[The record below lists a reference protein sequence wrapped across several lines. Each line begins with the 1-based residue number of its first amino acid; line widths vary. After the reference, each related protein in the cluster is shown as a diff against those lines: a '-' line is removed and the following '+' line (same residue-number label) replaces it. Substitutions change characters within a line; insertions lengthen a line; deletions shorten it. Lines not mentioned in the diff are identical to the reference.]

1 VLEWLGFTFVALPR
15 ASKGDTIDAMPS
27 SDSGLSTMAVRTH
40 ALVALLILAVS
51 VGAAFAQADAA
62 KAADDCESAVTDAVK
77 RMRGRNAQDVQF
89 NKARR
94 TITPSSDDETTLKGE
109 GRYRGAGGRNM
120 PFSYSCA
127 LNMKTG
133 ATAGVVFRELAAADD
148 KPFQPDLTN
157 VSVSDCEGAAAA
169 SLKSKHP
176 RADRIVLDA
185 ESRQLK
191 PAADERI
198 ALEGRGAVERA
209 PGMNA
214 VPFTYRCEV
223 EPRSGRIVSVQ
234 TAL

>member
-1 VLEWLGFTFVALPR
+1 MGLRLQPCSGRRKAT
-15 ASKGDTIDAMPS
+15 PS
-27 SDSGLSTMAVRTH
+27 TQSIIDSGMPIMAVRPH
-40 ALVALLILAVS
+40 ALVALFVLAGSIGTVL
-51 VGAAFAQADAA
+51 AQSDAA

-77 RMRGRNAQDVQF
+77 RMRGRSAQDVQF
-89 NKARR
+89 NKTRR
-94 TITPSSDDETTLKGE
+94 TITPSSDEETTLKGE
-109 GRYRGAGGRNM
+109 GRYRGNGGRSM

-127 LNMKTG
+127 LNTKTG
-133 ATAGVVFRELAAADD
+133 ATSGVVFRELAAADD

-176 RADRIVLDA
+176 RADRIVLDT

-191 PAADERI
+191 PAADDRI

-209 PGMNA
+209 PGMNS